1 MRYAETVLA
10 VIQQRGKQGLPLED
24 IYRQLYNPDFYLK
37 AYARLYSNEGAM
49 TPGVNKETVD
59 GMSMEKINTI
69 IETLRYER
77 YRWTP
82 LKRVYIPK
90 KNGKLRPLGL
100 PRWSDK
106 LLGDVIRQIL
116 EAYYDCQF
124 SDYSHGFR
132 PGRGCHT
139 ALSEI
144 YNTWLGTKWFIEGD
158 ISQFFDKLDTN
169 ILLEILREKLH
180 DNRFIRLIENML
192 KAGYLQDW
200 KWHATLSGCPQG
212 GVASPILSSIYL
224 DKLDKFVEEVLLP
237 KYNQADKRRENPEY
251 KSLSGKI
258 SRARKRGNLQ
268 SVRTLYKE
276 YRQQPS
282 TDPVDPH
289 YRRLKYVRYC
299 DDFLLGFA
307 GPKVEAE
314 EIKKLIRE
322 FLRDKL
328 KLELSEEKTL
338 ITHATTQAAK
348 FLGYDVTSQI
358 VNDKIARNG
367 RRCINA
373 KISLR
378 VPLAVIQKKCLL
390 FTKNGKPYHRKELT
404 EDSDFTIV
412 NQYQSEY
419 RGLVQYYQL
428 AHNIAWFAKLHWVMK
443 GSLLRTLANKHKS
456 SVTKM
461 ANKYKATTETAYGI
475 RKCLKVVVERGKGR
489 PPLQAQFGGIPLRR
503 EKKVILIDQAPWHAR
518 RIRTELLK
526 RLLAEEC
533 ELCGSKEHIEV
544 HHIRKLADLNK
555 PGRREKP
562 EWVKRMAARRRKTLV
577 VCNECHNQIHAGK
590 STKKVET
597 AKLE

>member
-1 MRYAETVLA
+1 MRCAATVLA

-24 IYRQLYNPDFYLK
+24 IYRQLYNPDLYLK

-49 TPGVNKETVD
+49 TTGVNKETVD
-59 GMSMEKINTI
+59 GMSVEKINTI
-69 IETLRYER
+69 IEALRYER

-169 ILLEILREKLH
+169 ILLATLREKIH

-192 KAGYLQDW
+192 KAGYVQDW

-237 KYNQADKRRENPEY
+237 KYNQAEKRRENPKY

-282 TDPVDPH
+282 TDPVDPN

-307 GPKVEAE
+307 GPKDEAE
-314 EIKKLIRE
+314 EIKKQIRE
-322 FLRDKL
+322 FLRDEL

-348 FLGYDVTSQI
+348 FLGYEVTSQI

-390 FTKNGKPYHRKELT
+390 YTKNGKPYHRKELT

-475 RKCLKVVVERGKGR
+475 RKCLKVVVERGKGKS
-489 PPLQAQFGGIPLRR
+489 PLQAQFGGIPLRR

-533 ELCGSKEHIEV
+533 EICGSKEHIEV
-544 HHIRKLADLNK
+544 HHIRKLAELNK

-577 VCNECHNQIHAGK
+577 VCNECHKRIHAGK
-590 STKKVET
+590 STKTVKSN
-597 AKLE
+597 KLE